1 MLELSL
7 PQDKTST
14 MIPATTAHLEQ
25 HGEQENLQVL
35 LDTVTPDPTWTM
47 QPDIP
52 SYVYEDKDKNMDED
66 ALYGDDWN
74 VVVSTDGLDT
84 IQRILRTEETT
95 AADDTSM
102 IAGESSL
109 KSNPEQESISG
120 SALVLPRTI
129 SFLSVLLLPLLI

>member
-1 MLELSL
+1 M

-14 MIPATTAHLEQ
+14 MIPATTGDLEQ
-25 HGEQENLQVL
+25 HREQENLQVL

>member
-47 QPDIP
+47 QPDSP

-66 ALYGDDWN
+66 TLYGDDWN

-95 AADDTSM
+95 AADDTSI

-120 SALVLPRTI
+120 SPLVLPRTI
-129 SFLSVLLLPLLI
+129 SFLSLLLLPLLI

>member
-1 MLELSL
+1 M
-7 PQDKTST
+7 PQDKAST
-14 MIPATTAHLEQ
+14 MIPATTGDLEQ
-25 HGEQENLQVL
+25 HREQENLQVL